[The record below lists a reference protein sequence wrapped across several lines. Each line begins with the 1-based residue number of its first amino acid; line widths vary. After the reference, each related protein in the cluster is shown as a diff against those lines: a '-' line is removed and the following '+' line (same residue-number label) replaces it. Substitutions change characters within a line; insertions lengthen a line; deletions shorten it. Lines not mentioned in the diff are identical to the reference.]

1 MHADPHPLYWCEDIL
16 SKYDMLYESPIG
28 VLAIVSDGEAITS
41 LRLTHADTDPG
52 RNDAAARAAAVW
64 LDAYFSHAPLPA
76 MPPLKPE
83 GSDFRKRV
91 WAEMCRIPYGATM
104 SYGELAHRT
113 GSSARAVGGAVGA
126 NPIALMM
133 PCHRVTGARGTLGG
147 FAYSSECKLFLLNLE
162 QEGSF
167 Q

>member
-1 MHADPHPLYWCEDIL
+1 
-16 SKYDMLYESPIG
+16 MLYESPIG

-91 WAEMCRIPYGATM
+91 WAEMCRIPYGA
-104 SYGELAHRT
+104 
-113 GSSARAVGGAVGA
+113 
-126 NPIALMM
+126 
-133 PCHRVTGARGTLGG
+133 CHRVTGARGTLGG